1 MNAHPKCSRFISIVL
16 TFCMVV
22 SLLPTSVLAARN
34 SAGADARSYEDM
46 PLEVSEEMAA
56 SLVSSL
62 TGAPA
67 KKLSATEEG
76 YRFEAP
82 EEWSRHVAGL
92 VSEQLDAADGA
103 ALNQL
108 PQDYVDTSNEYLYKI
123 LDEMAVQP
131 ALLSDSAETTQVDL
145 VFVIDSTGSM
155 SSAISNVK
163 EKTFTIKFGDGVKVE
178 FLKSAISEKI
188 SADPQKTEKK

>member
-22 SLLPTSVLAARN
+22 SLLPMSALAARN

-67 KKLSATEEG
+67 KS
-76 YRFEAP
+76 
-82 EEWSRHVAGL
+82 S
-92 VSEQLDAADGA
+92 
-103 ALNQL
+103 L
-108 PQDYVDTSNEYLYKI
+108 PQKR
-123 LDEMAVQP
+123 A
-131 ALLSDSAETTQVDL
+131 
-145 VFVIDSTGSM
+145 TGLRRLRSGG
-155 SSAISNVK
+155 SV
-163 EKTFTIKFGDGVKVE
+163 
-178 FLKSAISEKI
+178 
-188 SADPQKTEKK
+188 

>member
-22 SLLPTSVLAARN
+22 SLLPMSALAARN

-67 KKLSATEEG
+67 KKLSATEE
-76 YRFEAP
+76 
-82 EEWSRHVAGL
+82 
-92 VSEQLDAADGA
+92 
-103 ALNQL
+103 
-108 PQDYVDTSNEYLYKI
+108 
-123 LDEMAVQP
+123 
-131 ALLSDSAETTQVDL
+131 
-145 VFVIDSTGSM
+145 
-155 SSAISNVK
+155 
-163 EKTFTIKFGDGVKVE
+163 
-178 FLKSAISEKI
+178 
-188 SADPQKTEKK
+188 